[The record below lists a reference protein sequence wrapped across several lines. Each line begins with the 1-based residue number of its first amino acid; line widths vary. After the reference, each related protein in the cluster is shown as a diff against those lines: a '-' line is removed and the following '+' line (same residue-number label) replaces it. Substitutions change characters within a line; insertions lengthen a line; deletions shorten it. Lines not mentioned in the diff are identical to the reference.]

1 MLKSCLQEEIQRCYQ
16 GKFLS
21 MVVSKGMSF
30 SRERWC
36 CATGA
41 KLNTC
46 LVRIAHWIYPPQN
59 ILACLSLT
67 RVVFLHNIKIL
78 YNLILLQRF
87 TLAVNPR
94 KNYLSEGMDAESPS
108 AKDSDSDS
116 DSELNSESCS
126 DSDSRSK
133 SGSGS
138 VVPSEES
145 PVRPFE
151 ETSSENL
158 KDHTTPEK
166 TSPREPDSNT
176 ALQDNQIV

>member
-1 MLKSCLQEEIQRCYQ
+1 
-16 GKFLS
+16 
-21 MVVSKGMSF
+21 
-30 SRERWC
+30 
-36 CATGA
+36 
-41 KLNTC
+41 
-46 LVRIAHWIYPPQN
+46 
-59 ILACLSLT
+59 
-67 RVVFLHNIKIL
+67 
-78 YNLILLQRF
+78 
-87 TLAVNPR
+87 
-94 KNYLSEGMDAESPS
+94 MDAESPS

-166 TSPREPDSNT
+166 TSPRKPDSNT
-176 ALQDNQIV
+176 ALKDNQIV